1 MGGEKC
7 LVWNATPGLLISL
20 LEYECEICEYNE
32 DDEESFK
39 THKNDEHWT
48 RVAKKRDPGILDPEP
63 FLAQIRKVEARLG
76 KLEVRPKKRKKV
88 FAYIWFRN

>member
-1 MGGEKC
+1 MFHKESWEEMMQSQ
-7 LVWNATPGLLISL
+7 VLIIEVSQQH
-20 LEYECEICEYNE
+20 
-32 DDEESFK
+32 S
-39 THKNDEHWT
+39 
-48 RVAKKRDPGILDPEP
+48 RKKAGSRDPGSGT